1 MDQPTNE
8 KLDAATPP
16 PDQPVAEPAPLSYP
30 PPPAPLPRH
39 QAPVPPPQRR
49 SSAHLVLPLISLLAV
64 ALLWLKMDGEIAVLK
79 SDQRRLVQEIAS
91 LKQTATI
98 DVTGAPALGP
108 DDAIV
113 TLVEFSD
120 YECPYC
126 IRHFQQTM
134 PQIQTNFINTGRIRY
149 VFRDYPIDELHPGAI
164 RAHEVARCALEQD
177 PSKFWVLHR
186 TLFTPPGS
194 HTKEMLD
201 AHVRDAGLNPES
213 VQTCVANGRVTAAI
227 RDTAKLASSL
237 GADGTPAFFVG
248 LRDRSTNEVHVLES
262 IKGAHPYQTFAQAI
276 ERALDQAK

>member
-1 MDQPTNE
+1 
-8 KLDAATPP
+8 
-16 PDQPVAEPAPLSYP
+16 
-30 PPPAPLPRH
+30 LPRQ
-39 QAPVPPPQRR
+39 QAAVRPPQRR

-64 ALLWLKMDGEIAVLK
+64 ALLWLKMDGEIAQLK
-79 SDQRRLVQEIAS
+79 DGQRRLVQEIAS

-120 YECPYC
+120 YECPFC

-134 PQIQTNFINTGRIRY
+134 PQIQANFINTGRIRY

-164 RAHEVARCALEQD
+164 RAHEVARCALEQNQA
-177 PSKFWVLHR
+177 KFWVLHR
-186 TLFTPPGS
+186 TLFSAPGT
-194 HTKEMLD
+194 HTKEMLE
-201 AHVRDAGLNPES
+201 ARVRDAGLDPGS
-213 VQTCVANGRVTAAI
+213 VQSCVANGRVTTGI

-237 GADGTPAFFVG
+237 GADGTPAFFIG
-248 LRDRSTNEVHVLES
+248 LRDRETNEVHVTES
-262 IKGAHPYQTFAQAI
+262 IKGAHPYPTFAQAI